1 MNLKCLTLIFII
13 LSITYTN
20 AQTKQKPKTFPQSAK
35 PSKDATIAWL
45 TEKLNKYCIFKQD
58 AMIRYKALHDW
69 TSTYLN
75 SISIDE
81 CNIYLNYTI
90 EIDATIVRYYKYTDA
105 VIPIS
110 DIDISEVAKLAS
122 YTTTDK
128 EIITIQTKSRSITA
142 TIKQKEWK
150 RDWSVEEPFFKWKEP
165 PKVTNGIEETYR
177 TTYIVFNFYK
187 EDDLLDRFYTAIK
200 NLQTYCPKY
209 VKKKETF

>member
-1 MNLKCLTLIFII
+1 MNLKYLAFVFAV

-20 AQTKQKPKTFPQSAK
+20 AQTKPKPRTSTQPTK
-35 PSKDATIAWL
+35 PSKEETITWL

-58 AMIRYKALHDW
+58 AMIRYKAIHDW

-75 SISIDE
+75 SISIDD

-90 EIDATIVRYYKYTDA
+90 EIEATSRKYYKYTDA

-110 DIDISEVAKLAS
+110 DIDISAVAKVAS

-128 EIITIQTKSRSITA
+128 AIITIKTNSRSITA
-142 TIKQKEWK
+142 TVKQKEWE
-150 RDWSVEEPFFKWKEP
+150 RDWSVEEPFFGWKEP
-165 PKVTNGIEETYR
+165 PKVTSGIEETYN

-187 EDDLLDRFYTAIK
+187 EDDLLDRFYTAIG
-200 NLQTYCPKY
+200 NLQSYCPKY
-209 VKKKETF
+209 EKKKETF